1 MKTNWKILWLPAL
14 LLLAC
19 DRDEPQER
27 PQGAG
32 ELYHGMIELG
42 EKLDDPYTVAN
53 IQAALEQ
60 VDPTKAGRVEIKAT
74 DLYVRFLP
82 ETEEEFDRLKATGI
96 CLLDHPMDYQI
107 LREGDYYHDPAL
119 EPEKITWQY
128 AVVPKDFV
136 FPEGIRTEL
145 LDECYLSE
153 NEAVTRAGL
162 EDVDWDAVEREAF
175 RLTGNEDLYVPPTK
189 ASRVTPKGR
198 ITIEDYSWSGGKP
211 FGVAGVRVSCNCFVK
226 FAHTYTDRDGYYEM
240 PTSFAA
246 NPRYRLVFDNVAGFS
261 IGFNLVLVPGSF
273 STLGKAGPEGIDF
286 HVTPHGDQALW
297 RRSVVNNAA
306 YDYYQR
312 CGKDDMDILPP
323 PGGLRIWIFK
333 NLDCSSTVMLKHGAL
348 IESETIKQYLGEY
361 AALVKVFLPDITIG
375 TKGQDSYAGIY
386 SSTVHELSHASHY
399 AQVGNA
405 YWSPY
410 IRYIIAAF
418 LREGKVAYGTGTLE
432 NAGYCEV
439 GESWG
444 YFMESVLYKERYGGS
459 IPAFGTS
466 FWFYPQIFR
475 YLYERG
481 MTRSEIFRALTPG
494 VTDRDKLLSEM
505 VRLYPERERQLKQ
518 VFERYSRQ

>member
-1 MKTNWKILWLPAL
+1 
-14 LLLAC
+14 
-19 DRDEPQER
+19 
-27 PQGAG
+27 
-32 ELYHGMIELG
+32 
-42 EKLDDPYTVAN
+42 
-53 IQAALEQ
+53 
-60 VDPTKAGRVEIKAT
+60 
-74 DLYVRFLP
+74 
-82 ETEEEFDRLKATGI
+82 
-96 CLLDHPMDYQI
+96 
-107 LREGDYYHDPAL
+107 
-119 EPEKITWQY
+119 
-128 AVVPKDFV
+128 
-136 FPEGIRTEL
+136 
-145 LDECYLSE
+145 
-153 NEAVTRAGL
+153 
-162 EDVDWDAVEREAF
+162 
-175 RLTGNEDLYVPPTK
+175 
-189 ASRVTPKGR
+189 
-198 ITIEDYSWSGGKP
+198 
-211 FGVAGVRVSCNCFVK
+211 
-226 FAHTYTDRDGYYEM
+226 
-240 PTSFAA
+240 
-246 NPRYRLVFDNVAGFS
+246 
-261 IGFNLVLVPGSF
+261 
-273 STLGKAGPEGIDF
+273 
-286 HVTPHGDQALW
+286 
-297 RRSVVNNAA
+297 
-306 YDYYQR
+306 
-312 CGKDDMDILPP
+312 
-323 PGGLRIWIFK
+323 
-333 NLDCSSTVMLKHGAL
+333 MLKHGAL